1 MQFVKN
7 KTLKDFGMV
16 ISSNIL
22 VLISSILTGLV
33 VPKLLGVTN
42 YGYYK
47 IFTLY
52 LGYTALLHFG
62 FVDGILLM
70 HGGEDY
76 RDLDKAKF
84 RRNTQS
90 FAATQ
95 AVISLIVVI
104 VACITMKGIYR
115 FIFVMIGIDTITT
128 NLTSYY
134 QYVSQCTLRFKELS
148 IRKVYQAG
156 LKISFTLI
164 FFVLF
169 QRGKIEALSARVYIE
184 CLVFIDVVL
193 LIWYVVTYKD
203 ITFGKA
209 ENPFKNFT
217 EIAVYYKKG
226 IILTIAFQVANL
238 IFNLDRQF
246 VSIFYDTETYA
257 RYSFAYSLISMAT
270 TVIGAVSLV
279 LFPNLKR
286 KSEET
291 IIRDFSNNMALIALL
306 VFAAHI
312 GYYPLCGFIKWFLPD
327 YVPSLIYLRIIF
339 PGLAISSCIS
349 AIIFTYYKVL
359 NKNTLYFIISC
370 GVLALSAFL
379 NGCANTFFHSPSA
392 ISWASVVSLLVWY
405 LVGESFFVKK
415 YNVKWIKNLIY
426 IVVMSVGFYS
436 ISFGIE
442 DAVVGTVVYTVLF
455 MLISVVFYRK
465 LIFSSIGKFNRK
477 IAI

>member
-1 MQFVKN
+1 M
-7 KTLKDFGMV
+7 
-16 ISSNIL
+16 
-22 VLISSILTGLV
+22 
-33 VPKLLGVTN
+33 
-42 YGYYK
+42 
-47 IFTLY
+47 
-52 LGYTALLHFG
+52 
-62 FVDGILLM
+62 
-70 HGGEDY
+70 
-76 RDLDKAKF
+76 
-84 RRNTQS
+84 
-90 FAATQ
+90 
-95 AVISLIVVI
+95 
-104 VACITMKGIYR
+104 
-115 FIFVMIGIDTITT
+115 
-128 NLTSYY
+128 
-134 QYVSQCTLRFKELS
+134 
-148 IRKVYQAG
+148 
-156 LKISFTLI
+156 
-164 FFVLF
+164 
-169 QRGKIEALSARVYIE
+169 
-184 CLVFIDVVL
+184 

-327 YVPSLIYLRIIF
+327 YAPSLIYLRIIF

-442 DAVVGTVVYTVLF
+442 NAVVGTVVYTVLF
-455 MLISVVFYRK
+455 MLISFVFYRK